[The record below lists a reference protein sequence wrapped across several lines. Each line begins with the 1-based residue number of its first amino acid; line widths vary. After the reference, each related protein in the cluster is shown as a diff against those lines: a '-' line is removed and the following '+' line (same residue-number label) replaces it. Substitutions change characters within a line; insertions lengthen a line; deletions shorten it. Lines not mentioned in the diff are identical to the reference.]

1 MYHSTSYLIDLY
13 HTRLG
18 YIYIYIRITAILYSS
33 VKNAYY
39 IVFVCTACSVLER
52 LDELEYRR
60 VQLHGHF
67 DHSREL
73 YVWPRTPIADD
84 SPQRQGGGVL
94 GGKGP
99 QPGAFVITP
108 FHCVETE

>member
-1 MYHSTSYLIDLY
+1 MFSLFWV
-13 HTRLG
+13 
-18 YIYIYIRITAILYSS
+18 YIYTILFLS
-33 VKNAYY
+33 
-39 IVFVCTACSVLER
+39 SVLER

-60 VQLHGHF
+60 VELHGVF

-73 YVWPRTPIADD
+73 YVWPRPLISDD
-84 SPQRQGGGVL
+84 VVPKGGRGRTGGAL

-108 FHCVETE
+108 FHCRETKLES

>member
-1 MYHSTSYLIDLY
+1 M
-13 HTRLG
+13 
-18 YIYIYIRITAILYSS
+18 
-33 VKNAYY
+33 
-39 IVFVCTACSVLER
+39 LER

-60 VQLHGHF
+60 VELHGVF

-73 YVWPRTPIADD
+73 YVWPRPLISDD
-84 SPQRQGGGVL
+84 VVPKGGRGRGGGAI

-108 FHCVETE
+108 FHCKETK